1 MPSGIDY
8 SDKLLAANVAS
19 MSDENIYEN
28 IEVTIDGGC
37 AEVSVCRPDKL
48 NAINDDTLIELTD
61 AFAEISASEDVR
73 VVILTGGEAKRP
85 SFVAGADIAQM
96 AQQHPLEAKDRSE
109 LGQSLCDMI
118 EGLGC
123 PVIAAI
129 NGFAFGGGLEL
140 ALACHIRLAAEEAR
154 VGLPEV
160 TLGIIPGFGGTQRL
174 PRVIGIGPAL
184 EMITTGRHV
193 KADEALSLGLVNH
206 VYPADQLMP
215 EARKLAATIAA
226 NGPIAVRYAL
236 ESVLIGRSLP
246 IGEALAYEANLFGL
260 ISATDDMREGMAAFL
275 EKRKPTFKNE

>member
-1 MPSGIDY
+1 MG
-8 SDKLLAANVAS
+8 
-19 MSDENIYEN
+19 YEN
-28 IEVTIDGGC
+28 IQVAFENGIG
-37 AEVSVCRPDKL
+37 EVSVCRPDKL
-48 NAINDDTLIELTD
+48 NALNDETLIELTD
-61 AFAEISASEDVR
+61 AFSELSMNDDLR

-85 SFVAGADIAQM
+85 SFVAGADIAQL
-96 AQQHPLEAKDRSE
+96 AEQSPLEAKDRSE
-109 LGQSLCDMI
+109 LGQALCDLI

-140 ALACHIRLAAEEAR
+140 ALACHIRLASEDAR

-174 PRVIGIGPAL
+174 PRVIGLGPAL
-184 EMITTGRHV
+184 EIMTTGRHV
-193 KADEALSLGLVNH
+193 KADEAHALGLVNH
-206 VYPADQLMP
+206 VYAADKLMD
-215 EARKLAATIAA
+215 EARALAGTIAA

-260 ISATDDMREGMAAFL
+260 ISSTSDMREGMTAFL
-275 EKRKPTFKNE
+275 EKRKAEFRNA